1 VEPAEQPGIGQNR
14 GKSATIA
21 KEGGRMEPTGVQLA
35 GFGGLGFPE
44 ILIICAVFV
53 LLFGAKKLPEL
64 AKGLGEGI
72 KNFKTALKE
81 EEPKVE
87 EKKQA

>member
-1 VEPAEQPGIGQNR
+1 
-14 GKSATIA
+14 
-21 KEGGRMEPTGVQLA
+21 MEPTAIQAAGIMGLGGQEVLVIAILA
-35 GFGGLGFPE
+35 LVLFGG
-44 ILIICAVFV
+44 
-53 LLFGAKKLPEL
+53 KKLPEL

-81 EEPKVE
+81 EENKVE